1 MTLSVLEGCETANAV
16 KTASEQY
23 APVPL
28 TRMANWKQ
36 AGSVSSSW
44 DQDWPF
50 FNRGLTR
57 ACLKHCGTIPDDKG
71 LFMILVTMRIISS
84 KQS

>member
-1 MTLSVLEGCETANAV
+1 MALEGCETVNAA
-16 KTASEQY
+16 KTVSGQY
-23 APVPL
+23 APVSL

-36 AGSVSSSW
+36 AGSVSSGW
-44 DQDWPF
+44 DQDLPF

-57 ACLKHCGTIPDDKG
+57 ACLKHCGTIPDDKD
-71 LFMILVTMRIISS
+71 LFMILVTMGIISF